1 MLSDLRESGS
11 LEQDADMVGFLY
23 REAYYNKEMQDDD
36 EKNNATEVILAKN
49 RNGPVGTIEMYFAG
63 QFTLF
68 YELTNQEEPED
79 M

>member
-1 MLSDLRESGS
+1 MMKRT
-11 LEQDADMVGFLY
+11 M
-23 REAYYNKEMQDDD
+23 R
-36 EKNNATEVILAKN
+36 EVILAKN

-68 YELTNQEEPED
+68 YELTNQEEPEG

>member
-1 MLSDLRESGS
+1 
-11 LEQDADMVGFLY
+11 
-23 REAYYNKEMQDDD
+23 MQDDD
-36 EKNNATEVILAKN
+36 EKNNVTEVILAKN

-68 YELTNQEEPED
+68 YEMTNQEVPED

>member
-1 MLSDLRESGS
+1 MKPGKPPARKYDFICLAERVRSDGT
-11 LEQDADMVGFLY
+11 
-23 REAYYNKEMQDDD
+23 
-36 EKNNATEVILAKN
+36 TEVILAKN

-68 YELTNQEEPED
+68 YELTNQEEPEG

>member
-1 MLSDLRESGS
+1 
-11 LEQDADMVGFLY
+11 
-23 REAYYNKEMQDDD
+23 MQEDH

-68 YELTNQEEPED
+68 YELTNQEEPEG

>member
-11 LEQDADMVGFLY
+11 LEQDADMVAFLY
-23 REAYYNKEMQDDD
+23 REAYYNKEMQQ
-36 EKNNATEVILAKN
+36 KNNVTEVILAKN

-68 YELTNQEEPED
+68 YEMTNQEVPED